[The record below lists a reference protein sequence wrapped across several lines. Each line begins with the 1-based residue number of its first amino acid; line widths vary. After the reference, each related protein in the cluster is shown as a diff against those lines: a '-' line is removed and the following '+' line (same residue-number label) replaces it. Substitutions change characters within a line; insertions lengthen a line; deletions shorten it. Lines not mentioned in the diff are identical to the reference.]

1 MNLVKALDAA
11 FPPSPA
17 EWVAD
22 LQSVGAKVGFAYCPT
37 FGGGGS
43 GHYTSAHVEAAEA
56 AGIRVVP
63 IVVPGGSPP
72 SPPLYAAAWPL
83 GMTGGS
89 IVYDI
94 ARGDGTPSAAW
105 VEQAAAEGLA
115 ADPVWDPWCYLQP
128 DLRSTFPWGKEWA
141 AIPGAEPTSLPDGA
155 NGVQYGFDV
164 VINGHNYDV
173 SVIDLDALVASPS
186 AAPVSPPAPPA
197 VPAPA
202 PAPAAPPAFREQVV
216 VKGDTLS
223 HIAAED
229 GESLAEVEHDNPQIA
244 NPDLIYPGEAV
255 NIETSAPATAPAP
268 SGALYSISHAVPGYV
283 TAADA
288 AAGHNSNGTVPPG
301 TYAVFNRADGMVN
314 ITRQAGV
321 PGWWI
326 NPAS

>member
-43 GHYTSAHVEAAEA
+43 GHYTAAHVEAAEA

-94 ARGDGTPSAAW
+94 ARGDGTPAAAW
-105 VEQAAAEGLA
+105 VEQAAAEGMA

-128 DLRSTFPWGKEWA
+128 DLRPTFPWGKEWA

-186 AAPVSPPAPPA
+186 AAPVAPPRHRPSRRPRRRQPRRPRSA
-197 VPAPA
+197 SRSSSRVT
-202 PAPAAPPAFREQVV
+202 RCR
-216 VKGDTLS
+216 TLR
-223 HIAAED
+223 
-229 GESLAEVEHDNPQIA
+229 PRTA
-244 NPDLIYPGEAV
+244 NRSPR
-255 NIETSAPATAPAP
+255 
-268 SGALYSISHAVPGYV
+268 
-283 TAADA
+283 
-288 AAGHNSNGTVPPG
+288 SNT
-301 TYAVFNRADGMVN
+301 T
-314 ITRQAGV
+314 TRRSR
-321 PGWWI
+321 I
-326 NPAS
+326 LT